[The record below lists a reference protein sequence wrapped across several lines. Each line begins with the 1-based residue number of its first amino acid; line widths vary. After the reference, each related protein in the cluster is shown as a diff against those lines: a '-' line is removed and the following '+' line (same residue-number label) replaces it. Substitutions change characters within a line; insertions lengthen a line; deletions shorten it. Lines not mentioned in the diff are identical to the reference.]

1 MVTAPDSLDAQA
13 LQAELAALRA
23 QATTARAELAHVL
36 ADLTEAQRQLGG
48 HYMHQLLEANEQLVM
63 DAVRSRDMADSTAL
77 LVAELTRSSELD
89 ALTHLPNRLLL
100 IDRFSQGLSH
110 AKRNDG
116 RLALLFMDLDGFK
129 QINDALG
136 HTVGD
141 EVLRAVSRCLVGC
154 VRQIDTV
161 CRLGGDEFVVLLP
174 EIADAANPGLV
185 ARKLI
190 DALSQIVEAGGNPV
204 RISASIGVA
213 VYPDDADSIELLVDC
228 ADQAM
233 YRAKRSGGGCYS
245 FFSRDQT
252 EPGHC

>member
-1 MVTAPDSLDAQA
+1 

-23 QATTARAELAHVL
+23 QTTTARAELALVL
-36 ADLTEAQRQLGG
+36 YDLTEAQRQLGG
-48 HYMHQLLEANEQLVM
+48 HYMHQLLEANEQLVV
-63 DAVRSRDMADSTAL
+63 DAVRSRNMADSTAL

-89 ALTHLPNRLLL
+89 ALTNLPNRVLL

-129 QINDALG
+129 RINDTLG

-174 EIADAANPGLV
+174 EIANAANPGLV
-185 ARKLI
+185 AQKLI
-190 DALSQIVEAGGNPV
+190 EALSQIVEACGKPV

-213 VYPDDADSIELLVDC
+213 VYPDDADNVEQLVDC

-245 FFSRDQT
+245 FFSPDRT
-252 EPGHC
+252 GPGHC